1 MSSLFSTVMSMSK
14 AAIQKMQ
21 GPMDPNLVRF
31 IPHNDLAAVP
41 VVDRE
46 GALVLIG
53 PRSQMAAKKEEG
65 TIELYE
71 IVAHTEKSNNSYS
84 LQRIQDVAV
93 AKITFQYF
101 SQTLGILLEL
111 DPDLCVVGQLQGI
124 CDMLRLRPKLSP
136 CHLAVMFD
144 MRKIIERSHLL
155 KFINAGDENEVTP
168 LMTAIQKEN
177 IFMVRF
183 LVAHGGSKQSVDVK
197 GNSVY
202 HYAAIS
208 NWDIIDALSHE
219 PNSLLNECN
228 QDGDTPLHIACKND
242 KPDCVQALL
251 CAGADVNITGTL
263 EHELPVQTASKSSN
277 PKCVKEIIQMYPKQL
292 HAQDIKHGGTPL
304 HWSKS
309 RRVIEALVDSGC
321 FVDSKNFLGQTA
333 LHLHVR
339 HERLD
344 CVLALIAFE
353 ANVNLKD
360 EAGNTALHMAVEIG
374 NVTIVR
380 ALLVFEADTS
390 LVNNEGDSPW
400 TLAMKK
406 LEGSSVL
413 DFTRDREAVL
423 YSLYA
428 IGASG
433 CSTPTDRNG
442 RELDFKK
449 IKSAM
454 AAKHRRVRCL
464 FDEMLAQKAKY
475 RKGVPKK
482 GGRLLSL
489 DGGGIKG
496 VVETRMLLSMEKLFG
511 VPILHCFDWII
522 GTSTGGIL
530 ALALMSG
537 KSALECQI
545 IYLRLKEKVFIDSKP
560 YNNKPLDDLLKQE
573 FGASAKMY
581 DLKGPKVVIT
591 ATMADRTPP
600 DTQLFRNY
608 PAPQE
613 MLGVSDYCHPDICN
627 TTVPSE
633 QLIWKAAKA
642 SGAAPS
648 FFRPEGVFVDG
659 GILANNPS
667 LHLLTEIAEYNM
679 AKKALGHDD
688 EVFEAAVLVS
698 LGTGIPPVKKTKV
711 VDIFRPDSAQDTIKL
726 MMNWDGMGK
735 LMLDSVL
742 DADGKVVDHC
752 RAWCLGLGTSY
763 HRYNPQLLQDIELD
777 EKDDKTLVDLMWM
790 TMTFMHA
797 KREDILALRSLLLPD
812 DGRDD
817 SDVVETKK

>member
-1 MSSLFSTVMSMSK
+1 M
-14 AAIQKMQ
+14 
-21 GPMDPNLVRF
+21 
-31 IPHNDLAAVP
+31 
-41 VVDRE
+41 
-46 GALVLIG
+46 
-53 PRSQMAAKKEEG
+53 
-65 TIELYE
+65 
-71 IVAHTEKSNNSYS
+71 
-84 LQRIQDVAV
+84 
-93 AKITFQYF
+93 
-101 SQTLGILLEL
+101 
-111 DPDLCVVGQLQGI
+111 
-124 CDMLRLRPKLSP
+124 
-136 CHLAVMFD
+136 
-144 MRKIIERSHLL
+144 
-155 KFINAGDENEVTP
+155 
-168 LMTAIQKEN
+168 
-177 IFMVRF
+177 
-183 LVAHGGSKQSVDVK
+183 
-197 GNSVY
+197 
-202 HYAAIS
+202 
-208 NWDIIDALSHE
+208 
-219 PNSLLNECN
+219 
-228 QDGDTPLHIACKND
+228 
-242 KPDCVQALL
+242 
-251 CAGADVNITGTL
+251 
-263 EHELPVQTASKSSN
+263 
-277 PKCVKEIIQMYPKQL
+277 
-292 HAQDIKHGGTPL
+292 
-304 HWSKS
+304 
-309 RRVIEALVDSGC
+309 
-321 FVDSKNFLGQTA
+321 
-333 LHLHVR
+333 R

-581 DLKGPKVVIT
+581 DLKGPK
-591 ATMADRTPP
+591 
-600 DTQLFRNY
+600 
-608 PAPQE
+608 
-613 MLGVSDYCHPDICN
+613 
-627 TTVPSE
+627 
-633 QLIWKAAKA
+633 W
-642 SGAAPS
+642 
-648 FFRPEGVFVDG
+648 
-659 GILANNPS
+659 
-667 LHLLTEIAEYNM
+667 
-679 AKKALGHDD
+679 
-688 EVFEAAVLVS
+688 VLQ
-698 LGTGIPPVKKTKV
+698 K
-711 VDIFRPDSAQDTIKL
+711 
-726 MMNWDGMGK
+726 
-735 LMLDSVL
+735 
-742 DADGKVVDHC
+742 
-752 RAWCLGLGTSY
+752 
-763 HRYNPQLLQDIELD
+763 
-777 EKDDKTLVDLMWM
+777 
-790 TMTFMHA
+790 
-797 KREDILALRSLLLPD
+797 
-812 DGRDD
+812 
-817 SDVVETKK
+817 